1 MGDEQSRRR
10 INRLLD
16 RLGSWLPEWG
26 ARVLESAR
34 NPTARWVRIGIAIA
48 LILGGMVGF
57 LPLLGFWMVPLGLL
71 LLSLDLPPLA
81 RAVDRLAFWVRR
93 RYRV

>member
-57 LPLLGFWMVPLGLL
+57 IVVALFLPLVNLISGL
-71 LLSLDLPPLA
+71 S
-81 RAVDRLAFWVRR
+81 
-93 RYRV
+93 